1 MRILLVEDEPDLAR
15 ALARTMADEDWVVDV
30 VGDGESAV
38 TLARTGPHDVVVLDI
53 MLPRLDGWQVLERL
67 RRDAY
72 RTPILLL
79 TARDA
84 VQDRVRGL
92 DAGADDYLTKPF
104 SPEELLARIRA
115 LARRAA
121 DQPGPEVQVG
131 PLRIDTRAR
140 RVYGPGGE
148 LELTA
153 REYAILELL
162 TRRLGHVVTRT
173 EISDALYDD
182 ETEVMS
188 NTIDVHIGALRR
200 KLGVGLIHTRRG
212 VGYLLAP

>member
-15 ALARTMADEDWVVDV
+15 ALARTMTDEQWVVDV

-38 TLARTGPHDVVVLDI
+38 TLARTGPHDVLVLDI
-53 MLPRLDGWQVLERL
+53 MLPRLDGWQVLETL
-67 RRDAY
+67 RRAGY
-72 RTPILLL
+72 RTPVLLL

-84 VQDRVRGL
+84 VRDRVRGL

-121 DQPGPEVQVG
+121 DQPGPDVQVG
-131 PLRIDTRAR
+131 PIRIDTRAR
-140 RVYGPGGE
+140 RVYGPDGE

-162 TRRLGHVVTRT
+162 TRRVGQVVTRT

-182 ETEVMS
+182 DTEVMS

-200 KLGVGLIHTRRG
+200 KLGAGLIHTRRG